1 MNWWR
6 KQSHKN
12 TYCGASRS
20 NEDRGQCELF
30 CHINYCDYGFQITQI
45 ISKWKEVNV
54 SGDVKNSKLQ
64 NSGDCQ
70 NIESAENTKKTF
82 FFQASDNLRL
92 GRTTIQQYHI

>member
-1 MNWWR
+1 M
-6 KQSHKN
+6 KTGDSVSSSV
-12 TYCGASRS
+12 T
-20 NEDRGQCELF
+20 L
-30 CHINYCDYGFQITQI
+30 IYCDYGFQLGQI

-82 FFQASDNLRL
+82 FFSSF
-92 GRTTIQQYHI
+92 G